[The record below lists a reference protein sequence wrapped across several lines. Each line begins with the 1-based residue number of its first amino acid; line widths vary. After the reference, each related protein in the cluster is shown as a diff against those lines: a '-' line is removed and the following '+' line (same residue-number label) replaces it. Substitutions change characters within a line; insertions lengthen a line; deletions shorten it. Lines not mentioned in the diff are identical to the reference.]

1 MRRKQIPARAER
13 VKATIP
19 LTTESGVNGV
29 ITDISSAGMLFELSE
44 NQELGSVIAFSV
56 ELKTPGGV
64 LKLTGEGE
72 VVRVI
77 EEGGKYMVAAK
88 TIAHKIASEALNLQL

>member
-19 LTTESGVNGV
+19 VTTQNGIPGV
-29 ITDISSAGMLFELSE
+29 ITDISSAGMLLELPVK
-44 NQELGSVIAFSV
+44 QEPGSVIAFSV
-56 ELKTPGGV
+56 ELKTPGGP

-72 VVRVI
+72 VVRVV
-77 EEGGKYMVAAK
+77 EESGKFKVAAK
-88 TIAHKIASEALNLQL
+88 TIKHLVDSKV